1 MLKQIYFYNYLDAKI
16 GAKVPDIRN
25 IFAYLPG
32 VRDTQLTMDAN
43 CCIIIIAIVN
53 ERKLI

>member
-1 MLKQIYFYNYLDAKI
+1 MLKQIYFYNNLDVKN
-16 GAKVPDIRN
+16 GAKVPESGN

-53 ERKLI
+53 ERTLI